1 MLSRT
6 PAEVV
11 NPLGSAH
18 SRCVFLRSCNATAFA
33 VRAFGL
39 REIINGQLSRADSTT
54 EYQCA
59 ITVEGNNVIILLH
72 LNGNGSERFVAHPGN
87 VKVTFAL
94 AIEILLAQVTMPA
107 LKQNS

>member
-1 MLSRT
+1 MRRHLPS
-6 PAEVV
+6 V
-11 NPLGSAH
+11 
-18 SRCVFLRSCNATAFA
+18 AF
-33 VRAFGL
+33 AFGL
-39 REIINGQLSRADSTT
+39 REIIDGQLPRADSTT

-59 ITVEGNNVIILLH
+59 IAVEGNNVIILLH
-72 LNGNGSERFVAHPGN
+72 LNGNGSERFVAHPRN